1 MLGFVSGL
9 ALLPVRIGLGPERA
23 AGRAHDRPAPGVRK
37 KLLIKRPTAEVPAA
51 GEDTGVAEGI
61 GTVRLELIRL

>member
-1 MLGFVSGL
+1 MSGL
-9 ALLPVRIGLGPERA
+9 ALLPVRIGLGPES
-23 AGRAHDRPAPGVRK
+23 GRPVVLTIVPPGVRK
-37 KLLIKRPTAEVPAA
+37 KLLNGPPAEVPAA